1 MRWSASRTR
10 NGMRH
15 TWFASIAVAATVLL
29 AGCSFDG
36 PNSLPVPGAE
46 GTGGGSYEITAV
58 IPTAAGLVNN
68 APILMDDAT
77 VGSIGDIEVEDWNA
91 LITMRLNRGTMVP
104 EGSHVMVGMTSALGS
119 MHLQIVQP
127 EHPSGTMMHAG
138 ERIPLT
144 KCPEQQN
151 IAAPDAPTVP
161 DINAAQQVAL
171 CTYPSTEQVLSSLS
185 VVLNGGGLSQF
196 GDIVHEM
203 DQVFSGHQ
211 DAIRA
216 LIPRLNTLV
225 GDLNAQKGN
234 IIRATEGLDRLSAT
248 MNQQSPTIEK
258 ALSDGPR
265 ILQLLVDQRKHLTDS
280 LAAVDKVSR
289 TTNDILTA
297 NSDDIRSFVRGL
309 RPALQQLAA
318 TGPAL
323 SQSLNILLTFPFYEP
338 TIGKIVKGDYVNAD
352 LVLDLTFARLNKSMF
367 ASIGL
372 TGPEGV
378 LGRRAGAAAR
388 GLDPFIGPLQ
398 LGGERPRDTD
408 EPVPAPGMLPA
419 GATRTPAP
427 TVPGGEN

>member
-1 MRWSASRTR
+1 MRGGASGRR
-10 NGMRH
+10 WLVVM
-15 TWFASIAVAATVLL
+15 SVVVATIL

-36 PNSLPVPGAE
+36 PNSLPVPGAQ
-46 GTGGGSYEITAV
+46 GTGDGDYEITAV

-77 VGSIGDIEVEDWNA
+77 VGSVGDIEVKNWNA
-91 LITMRLNRGTMVP
+91 QVTMRLSKGTMVP
-104 EGSHVMVGMTSALGS
+104 VGSHVMVGMTSALGS

-127 EHPSGTMMHAG
+127 EKPTGAMMQAG
-138 ERIPLT
+138 DEIPLT
-144 KCPEQQN
+144 KCPEQSN
-151 IAAPDAPTVP
+151 IVTDPNVPAVP
-161 DINAAQQVAL
+161 DVNSAQQVAL
-171 CTYPSTEQVLSSLS
+171 CTYPTTEQVLSSLS

-225 GDLNAQKGN
+225 GDLNVQKAN
-234 IIRATEGLDRLSAT
+234 IIKATEGLDRLSAT

-258 ALSDGPR
+258 ALADGPR
-265 ILQLLVDQRKHLTDS
+265 ILRLLVDQRVHLTDM
-280 LAAVDKVSR
+280 LAAVTKVSR
-289 TTNDILTA
+289 TTNDVLKA
-297 NSDDIRSFVRGL
+297 NTDDIQTFVRGL
-309 RPALQQLAA
+309 RPALEQLAA

-338 TIGKIVKGDYVNAD
+338 MIPTIVKGDYVNSD
-352 LVLDLTFARLNKSMF
+352 LVLDLTPARLSKSMF

-388 GLDPFIGPLQ
+388 GLNPFTGPLQ
-398 LGGERPRDTD
+398 PGGERPRDTN
-408 EPVPAPGMLPA
+408 EPVPAPGMVP
-419 GATRTPAP
+419 
-427 TVPGGEN
+427 PGGGHR